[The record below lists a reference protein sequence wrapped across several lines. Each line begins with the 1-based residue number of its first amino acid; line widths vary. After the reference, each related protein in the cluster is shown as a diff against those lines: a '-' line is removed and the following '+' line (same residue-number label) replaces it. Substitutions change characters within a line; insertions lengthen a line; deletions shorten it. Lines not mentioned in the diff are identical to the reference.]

1 MNPTTDNFCF
11 GSSAAVSRSRGRNT
25 PLADVWDPSHSV
37 GAFWQHLQSQ
47 GDEGRVVNVLSVD
60 LGTSN
65 TVAVLSAHGRPPRVV
80 DVDGAS
86 MMPSAVFAAED
97 GNLVVGR
104 DAERRARLDPARFE
118 PNPKRRVDEGTLLLG
133 DQVVPVTDALAG
145 VLRRVVDET
154 SRQLGG
160 KRPDEVRLTHP
171 AQWGP
176 VRRNVLLSA
185 ARQAG
190 AGSNLVLVPEPVAAA
205 AHFASFPGQSLT
217 PGQALAV
224 YDLGAGTFDVAIV
237 GATQNG
243 FVVLAEAGLP
253 DLGGLD
259 VDQALLEHVGR
270 QVSIRDPGRWQSL
283 LRPVSTGDRRAQRAL
298 REDVKAGKESLS
310 RHPQTEVPLP
320 EPFDDVLVTRVELEA
335 LIRPGLLRSV
345 ELLAGTIRSTGMSPE
360 RLVGI
365 YLVGG
370 SSRIPLIATLI
381 AENMRV
387 VPTSLDQPE
396 TAVAL
401 GAHHVPQEGITLR
414 TSDISNTIEDVQ
426 RTRQVVAPRT
436 GGFNPGPP
444 PPPTQSTPAQ
454 NPFPN
459 SGPQRM
465 QQGPPSTPVPAMMA
479 QPMPLQT
486 PQPFPAQQQQR
497 ANGSSNRVWYIATA
511 VVAVVVVA
519 VVSIII
525 ATSGDSGGGG
535 GSGTVAG
542 TDCSERTADSKGMSE
557 CMRKVAG
564 AVADNNECKSGATAG
579 DQQIETPGATTA
591 TCTIDSTYSVMY
603 MHFGSSDKADGSR
616 QSGVDT
622 AKQYVDS
629 VVKQLQNTGTSSTDP
644 KEGSWDGAGLSG
656 SYTAI
661 EIVAGSGMLV
671 FSVNDSPV
679 AGVLIKIDISGS
691 DDLGDLVNYFDQHIK
706 PGGDGGS

>member
-1 MNPTTDNFCF
+1 
-11 GSSAAVSRSRGRNT
+11 
-25 PLADVWDPSHSV
+25 
-37 GAFWQHLQSQ
+37 
-47 GDEGRVVNVLSVD
+47 VNVLSVD

-65 TVAVLSAHGRPPRVV
+65 TVAVLAAHGRPPRVV

-145 VLRRVVDET
+145 VLRRVADET

-160 KRPDEVRLTHP
+160 ARPDEVRLTHP

-190 AGSNLVLVPEPVAAA
+190 MGSNLVLVPEPVAAA
-205 AHFASFPGQSLT
+205 AHFASFPGQTLAA
-217 PGQALAV
+217 GQALAV

-237 GATQNG
+237 GATQKG

-270 QVSIRDPGRWQSL
+270 QVSIRDPSRWQSL
-283 LRPVSTGDRRAQRAL
+283 LRPATTADRRAQRAL

-320 EPFDDVLVTRVELEA
+320 EPFDDVLVTRVELEG

-345 ELLAGTIRSTGMSPE
+345 ELLAGTIRSTGMTAD
-360 RLVGI
+360 RLAGI

-381 AENMRV
+381 AEQLRV

-401 GAHHVPQEGITLR
+401 GAHHVPQEGVTMR
-414 TSDISNTIEDVQ
+414 TNDISNTIEDVQ
-426 RTRQVVAPRT
+426 RTQQVVQPRPAA
-436 GGFNPGPP
+436 FAAGPSA
-444 PPPTQSTPAQ
+444 PPTSATPAQ
-454 NPFPN
+454 AAFPS
-459 SGPQRM
+459 SGPQRV
-465 QQGPPSTPVPAMMA
+465 QPGPPGPGPGGPSGPSGPAPGPLGPPSTPTPTPVAVVPAG
-479 QPMPLQT
+479 
-486 PQPFPAQQQQR
+486 PQPSFTPPAPPAPKR
-497 ANGSSNRVWYIATA
+497 SSNKGWYIATA
-511 VVAVVVVA
+511 VVAVVVIATVSILVA
-519 VVSIII
+519 V
-525 ATSGDSGGGG
+525 SGGGG
-535 GSGTVAG
+535 GNTAG
-542 TDCSERTADSKGMSE
+542 GADCSDRTADDKGFSE
-557 CMRKVAG
+557 CMRKLAG
-564 AVADNNECKSGATAG
+564 AVPDKNDCEKGAKNPLTGGAI
-579 DQQIETPGATTA
+579 DTPGATTA
-591 TCTIDSTYSVMY
+591 SCSMPDDYTVMY
-603 MHFGSSDKADGSR
+603 MHFDNSDQSQQYLDTIKSSFENLGGGTGSKPEEGDW
-616 QSGVDT
+616 SGD
-622 AKQYVDS
+622 
-629 VVKQLQNTGTSSTDP
+629 
-644 KEGSWDGAGLSG
+644 GLSG
-656 SYTAI
+656 SFYSIDVGYGT
-661 EIVAGSGMLV
+661 GLLV
-671 FSVNDSPV
+671 FQVKDSPV
-679 AGVLIKIDISGS
+679 AGALIRTSTDTSGGGS
-691 DDLGDLVNYFDQHIK
+691 GIKDYFEQHVK
-706 PGGDGGS
+706 PGTDGGA

>member
-1 MNPTTDNFCF
+1 
-11 GSSAAVSRSRGRNT
+11 
-25 PLADVWDPSHSV
+25 
-37 GAFWQHLQSQ
+37 
-47 GDEGRVVNVLSVD
+47 VNVLSVD

-65 TVAVLSAHGRPPRVV
+65 TVAVLAAHGRPPRVV

-97 GNLVVGR
+97 GQLVVGR

-133 DQVVPVTDALAG
+133 DQIVPVTDALAG

-160 KRPDEVRLTHP
+160 ARPDEVRLTHP

-190 AGSNLVLVPEPVAAA
+190 MGSNLVLVPEPVAAA
-205 AHFASFPGQSLT
+205 AHFASFPGQTLA
-217 PGQALAV
+217 PNQALAV

-237 GATQNG
+237 GATQKG

-270 QVSIRDPGRWQSL
+270 QVSHREPGRWQSL
-283 LRPVSTGDRRAQRAL
+283 LRPVTTADRRAQRAL

-320 EPFDDVLVTRVELEA
+320 EPFDDVLVTRVELEG

-345 ELLAGTIRSTGMSPE
+345 ELLAGTIRSTGMTPD

-381 AENMRV
+381 AEQLRV

-401 GAHHVPQEGITLR
+401 GAHHVPQEGITMR

-426 RTRQVVAPRT
+426 RTAKVVTPRN
-436 GGFNPGPP
+436 GGFAAAAAPH
-444 PPPTQSTPAQ
+444 TPAT
-454 NPFPN
+454 PAPSAFPS
-459 SGPQRM
+459 SGPQRV
-465 QQGPPSTPVPAMMA
+465 QSPPVGPPPGPPAGPPSNPTPVPAMA
-479 QPMPLQT
+479 SGPSFGP
-486 PQPFPAQQQQR
+486 PPAQSGR
-497 ANGSSNRVWYIATA
+497 SSNRGWYIATA
-511 VVAVVVVA
+511 VVAVLVIA

-525 ATSGDSGGGG
+525 ATSGGGGTAG
-535 GSGTVAG
+535 GA
-542 TDCSERTADSKGMSE
+542 DCTNLEVDDKGFTE
-557 CMRKVAG
+557 CMRELAG
-564 AVADNNECKSGATAG
+564 AVVEHNDCQPGAANPLG
-579 DQQIETPGATTA
+579 GEAIETPGATTA
-591 TCTIDSTYSVMY
+591 SCSMADDYTAMY
-603 MHFGSSDKADGSR
+603 MHFDKGEDAKTYMDAIKQQFENLAGATGGS
-616 QSGVDT
+616 
-622 AKQYVDS
+622 
-629 VVKQLQNTGTSSTDP
+629 DP
-644 KEGSWDGAGLSG
+644 EEGSWDGEGLAG
-656 SYTAI
+656 SYYSI
-661 EIVAGSGMLV
+661 DLGYGNGVLV
-671 FSVNDSPV
+671 FQVDDSPV
-679 AGVLIKIDISGS
+679 AGVLMHISTTGEGEADMKDYFEQHVKPGS
-691 DDLGDLVNYFDQHIK
+691 D
-706 PGGDGGS
+706 GGA

>member
-1 MNPTTDNFCF
+1 
-11 GSSAAVSRSRGRNT
+11 
-25 PLADVWDPSHSV
+25 
-37 GAFWQHLQSQ
+37 
-47 GDEGRVVNVLSVD
+47 VNVLSVD

-65 TVAVLSAHGRPPRVV
+65 TVAVLAAHGRPPRVV

-160 KRPDEVRLTHP
+160 GKPDEVRLTHP

-190 AGSNLVLVPEPVAAA
+190 MGSNLVLVPEPVAAA
-205 AHFASFPGQSLT
+205 AHFASFPGQTLA
-217 PGQALAV
+217 PNQALAV

-237 GATQNG
+237 GATQKG

-270 QVSIRDPGRWQSL
+270 QVSHREPTRWQSL

-298 REDVKAGKESLS
+298 REDVKAAKESLS

-345 ELLAGTIRSTGMSPE
+345 ELLAGTIRSTGMTPD

-381 AENMRV
+381 AEQLRV

-401 GAHHVPQEGITLR
+401 GAHHVPQEGVTMR

-426 RTRQVVAPRT
+426 RTQQVVAPRT
-436 GGFNPGPP
+436 GGFAAAGPLP
-444 PPPTQSTPAQ
+444 PAPSPA
-454 NPFPN
+454 PSAFPA
-459 SGPQRM
+459 SGPQRIP
-465 QQGPPSTPVPAMMA
+465 QGPPSSPNGLPQGGPPSTPVPAPAMA
-479 QPMPLQT
+479 G
-486 PQPFPAQQQQR
+486 PQPTFGPPPPPRPQQQSGR
-497 ANGSSNRVWYIATA
+497 SSNRGWYIATA
-511 VVAVVVVA
+511 VVAVLVIA
-519 VVSIII
+519 VVSILI
-525 ATSGDSGGGG
+525 ATSGDSGGGTAG
-535 GSGTVAG
+535 G
-542 TDCSERTADSKGMSE
+542 TDCGDTQADDKGFTG
-557 CMRKVAG
+557 CMRQLAG
-564 AVADNNECKSGATAG
+564 AVLENNDCQKGATNPLGG
-579 DQQIETPGATTA
+579 DAIETPGATTSSCSMA
-591 TCTIDSTYSVMY
+591 DSYTVMY
-603 MHFGSSDKADGSR
+603 MHFDKGD
-616 QSGVDT
+616 D
-622 AKQYVDS
+622 AKTYVDAI
-629 VVKQLQNTGTSSTDP
+629 KQQFKNLGGTTGGADP
-644 KEGSWDGAGLSG
+644 EEGNWDGDGMSG
-656 SYTAI
+656 SYYSI
-661 EIVAGSGMLV
+661 DLGYGNGVLV
-671 FSVNDSPV
+671 FQVDDSPV
-679 AGVLIKIDISGS
+679 AGVLMHISTDPTSSSDAGMTDFFDKHVKPGS
-691 DDLGDLVNYFDQHIK
+691 D
-706 PGGDGGS
+706 GGA

>member
-1 MNPTTDNFCF
+1 M
-11 GSSAAVSRSRGRNT
+11 
-25 PLADVWDPSHSV
+25 
-37 GAFWQHLQSQ
+37 
-47 GDEGRVVNVLSVD
+47 NVLSVD

-80 DVDGAS
+80 DVDGSS

-145 VLRRVVDET
+145 VLRRVIDET

-160 KRPDEVRLTHP
+160 KKPDEVRLTHP

-190 AGSNLVLVPEPVAAA
+190 MGSNLVLVPEPVAAA
-205 AHFASFPGQSLT
+205 AHFASFPGQTLV

-270 QVSIRDPGRWQSL
+270 QVSVRDPGRWQSL
-283 LRPVSTGDRRAQRAL
+283 LRPTSTADRRAQRAL

-320 EPFDDVLVTRVELEA
+320 EPFEDVLVTRVELEA

-345 ELLAGTIRSTGMSPE
+345 ELLAGTIRSTGMTPE

-381 AENMRV
+381 AEQLRV

-401 GAHHVPQEGITLR
+401 GAHHVPHEGITLR
-414 TSDISNTIEDVQ
+414 TGDISSTIEDVQ

-436 GGFNPGPP
+436 GGFNPGPRKPPPPP

-459 SGPQRM
+459 SGPQRV
-465 QQGPPSTPVPAMMA
+465 QGPPSTPTPVPAMSVG
-479 QPMPLQT
+479 
-486 PQPFPAQQQQR
+486 PAQYPVQQPQQHR
-497 ANGSSNRVWYIATA
+497 PGSGSSNKPWYIATA
-511 VVAVVVVA
+511 VVAVVVIA

-525 ATSGDSGGGG
+525 ATSGDSGE
-535 GSGTVAG
+535 GTVAG
-542 TDCSERTADSKGMSE
+542 ADCSNRQADGEGMSE

-564 AVADNNECKSGATAG
+564 AVVENNECNEGAAAG
-579 DQQIETPGATTA
+579 GAAPIETPGATAA
-591 TCTIDSTYSVMY
+591 TCVLDDTHTVMY
-603 MHFGSSDKADGSR
+603 MHFGASDKADGSQ
-616 QSGVDT
+616 QSGVES
-622 AKQYVDS
+622 AKQYIDTVVEQLDS
-629 VVKQLQNTGTSSTDP
+629 Y
-644 KEGSWDGAGLSG
+644 GAGGESEQGDWEGGDLSG
-656 SYTAI
+656 TYAAI
-661 EIVAGSGMLV
+661 DIGGGSGMILFAV
-671 FSVNDSPV
+671 HDSPV
-679 AGVLIKIDISGS
+679 AGALMNIDIGGDGDIS
-691 DDLGDLVNYFDQHIK
+691 DLLDYFDQHVK
-706 PGGDGGS
+706 PGGDGGGS